1 MTVSGPNGWSEL
13 SSIKSISP
21 LLHWSSFFLHHFF
34 FFLACLTSYSPSF
47 LPCPCLLSI
56 QPSFSALSL
65 SLSLISPLQP
75 FSGFYREE
83 SNLRFILPPI
93 SNLRNPCCWRRIF
106 SGLDVSCPVKLK
118 SVKKW
123 QNISMA
129 PCVSRNKSKTP
140 SVFCRHSSVWH
151 RLSGFRAL
159 RRRSCYCRL
168 PAI

>member
-21 LLHWSSFFLHHFF
+21 LLHWSSFFLHHF

-118 SVKKW
+118 SVKNGKIFQW
-123 QNISMA
+123 LPVFLA
-129 PCVSRNKSKTP
+129 TRVKHHLC
-140 SVFCRHSSVWH
+140 SVDTAVCDT
-151 RLSGFRAL
+151 GFQGL
-159 RRRSCYCRL
+159 GL
-168 PAI
+168 